1 MVCVLFLSLA
11 CVASVSV
18 RFRLSF
24 HFSRGQNQI
33 PFLGL
38 SQCFR
43 NQTETLAV
51 TQAILSWAQF
61 HVNVAHNTM
70 TMTALV

>member
-43 NQTETLAV
+43 NQTETLA

-61 HVNVAHNTM
+61 HVNVARNTM